1 MPQRQYC
8 EHSERVRKLQWPIQ
22 AKLTAVPHLPGRWIV
37 QCRRNRAAVPDVRW
51 QRQGLHSGA
60 VLRLRNHHD
69 PAWDRHASVQ
79 LTISILNAP
88 FKWIFATSTQTGPF
102 TVQIAGRQESARSF
116 STMPLHYSLVFGTAQ
131 NPFPVLNPWTF
142 DQNGAIQINLTDLSG
157 AANTIWLGFI
167 GVQLVQ
173 STTQGT

>member
-1 MPQRQYC
+1 MAQSKTPPCPTCQGGGLINAGGTVQQCPMCDGSGKAY
-8 EHSERVRKLQWPIQ
+8 I
-22 AKLTAVPHLPGRWIV
+22 PGLYYAYGITT
-37 QCRRNRAAVPDVRW
+37 NPA
-51 QRQGLHSGA
+51 LGA
-60 VLRLRNHHD
+60 N
-69 PAWDRHASVQ
+69 ASVQ

-102 TVQIAGRQESARSF
+102 TVQIADAKNQRQF
-116 STMPLHYSLVFGTAQ
+116 FNDPLHYSLVFGTAQ